1 MLVYQRVN
9 QLNWPYRVLFIQE
22 WAISVLKGGTVSCT
36 VSYLSVCYK
45 YKVQNQWKNMWR
57 QQSPAIPKG
66 CKRKTLKTHHFC
78 WVVSFQLPNLLP
90 IWHPQECEKTQRIM
104 LLKQQ
109 THTVFEGPPGFCVV
123 SSFLAV
129 VCVCVSVCVS
139 VEISSKSHP
148 QSRYPNLPPG
158 FAIIITWEIS
168 NLKNWRNRDIHQGMI
183 DVNFWKTNPM

>member
-1 MLVYQRVN
+1 MNEDVSNPLKKGGFCIAMLVYERVN
-9 QLNWPYRVLFIQE
+9 QLNWPYRVLFIQD
-22 WAISVLKGGTVSCT
+22 WTGVLNGGTVSCT

-109 THTVFEGPPGFCVV
+109 THIMFEGPPGFCVE

-129 VCVCVSVCVS
+129 VCVCVCVFVCVC
-139 VEISSKSHP
+139 VCVCVCGNLFQISPSISLPKSTSGVCHH
-148 QSRYPNLPPG
+148 NHL
-158 FAIIITWEIS
+158 
-168 NLKNWRNRDIHQGMI
+168 RN
-183 DVNFWKTNPM
+183 FNP